1 MATRR
6 SKRVAS
12 KRDQDELDKII
23 AEVEA
28 QGAASRNRERATTR
42 RSDRMP
48 GQKLADGFEEI
59 IAQTQASV
67 YQEMRDAR
75 EARYAGITCKF
86 SRLFDLPPELRA
98 IIYIYAM
105 EPEPETFNAIENLFI
120 PGLAMVSK
128 QVRAEALPLF
138 FSDGLFLGIIC
149 SNYPEIPFLDQ
160 EEWFNPVNLDP
171 AERLELEK
179 VKYAKHLTNGLFRSP
194 GSSRA
199 VFTGLRKREQLI
211 PIFRNVQFVVYS
223 DYFDPSVMVGKCEA
237 ITVAIT
243 VATSRKMRPRLSLL
257 NPEKAIHF
265 PNELQKVFER
275 VRVKVDAIAEAKQ
288 TFLGF
293 TLEEV
298 EAIAMEFGYWPV
310 FD

>member
-12 KRDQDELDKII
+12 KRDQDELGKMI
-23 AEVEA
+23 AEVETLD
-28 QGAASRNRERATTR
+28 AASRNRERAATR

-98 IIYIYAM
+98 IIYTYAM

-138 FSDGLFLGIIC
+138 FSDGLFHGFIC

-160 EEWFNPVNLDP
+160 EEWTNPVNL
-171 AERLELEK
+171 LELEK
-179 VKYAKHLTNGLFRSP
+179 VKHAKHLTNGLVRSP
-194 GSSRA
+194 GSSRS

-223 DYFDPSVMVGKCEA
+223 DYFDPSVMVGRYEA

-265 PNELQKVFER
+265 PNELQKVFEM

-293 TLEEV
+293 TMEEV

>member
-12 KRDQDELDKII
+12 KRDQDELGKMI
-23 AEVEA
+23 AEVETLD
-28 QGAASRNRERATTR
+28 AASRNRERAATR

-98 IIYIYAM
+98 IIYTYAM

-138 FSDGLFLGIIC
+138 FSDGLFHGFIC

-160 EEWFNPVNLDP
+160 EEWTNPVNL
-171 AERLELEK
+171 
-179 VKYAKHLTNGLFRSP
+179 P
-194 GSSRA
+194 GSSRS

-223 DYFDPSVMVGKCEA
+223 DYFDPSVMVGRYEA

-265 PNELQKVFER
+265 PNELQKVFEM

-293 TLEEV
+293 TMEEV